1 MLHHAGRGIS
11 NLLISTDPPYY
22 DVISY
27 SDLSDFFYVWLRPL
41 LGDVFPDIFST
52 MLAPKTQE
60 LIADSIRSGSKEQA
74 KVDFEN
80 GMFRAF
86 SHFKEIINHSYPL
99 TVYYAYKQ
107 TEEKGSDQKVSTGWE
122 TILSGIVNA
131 GFVITGTWPMRT
143 ERAVKTSSLDANVL
157 ASSIVLV
164 CRPRSDA
171 AVTIQRKDFLSALN
185 RELPAALKQLQQ
197 GNIAPVDLAQAA
209 IGPGMAVFS
218 RYHQCA

>member
-1 MLHHAGRGIS
+1 MLDNTIRALEKIDVGIPRSGSAKQSDAALAGQGIS
-11 NLLISTDPPYY
+11 NLMISTDPPYY

-41 LGDVFPDIFST
+41 LGDIFPDIFST

-80 GMFRAF
+80 GMFKAF

-107 TEEKGSDQKVSTGWE
+107 TEVKGK
-122 TILSGIVNA
+122 
-131 GFVITGTWPMRT
+131 
-143 ERAVKTSSLDANVL
+143 
-157 ASSIVLV
+157 
-164 CRPRSDA
+164 RS
-171 AVTIQRKDFLSALN
+171 KS
-185 RELPAALKQLQQ
+185 
-197 GNIAPVDLAQAA
+197 
-209 IGPGMAVFS
+209 
-218 RYHQCA
+218 